1 MSGVLVSGATT
12 PLGRAVCQ
20 RLLDLGMG
28 PVVGLG
34 IEDEE
39 EGQAGLAPDVRYVR
53 ADLTRPRAVRHVL
66 FGLAR
71 ELALRG
77 VIHLPGHRDRR
88 VGGGDAHRLHVGAT
102 RLLLRLAEQH
112 PTIDR
117 FVLGSSA
124 CVYRYRPDE
133 ATILR
138 EDVALDLAP
147 GAPQA
152 VRDRA
157 EADVLVCART
167 GLSDTRIAVLRL
179 AEVLAPDMGSQL
191 WAWLQSPVC
200 LRPLGQ
206 DPMVEVLTLDD
217 AAEALV
223 AAVRSD
229 AVGAFNVPGADVL
242 PLSAL
247 ARRFGR
253 TQLELPAPLIAAAY
267 RAHERLG
274 GGAFRWDLNRWRFQV
289 SGVLDG
295 TRAREVLG
303 YVPRHPFPF
312 PRP

>member
-1 MSGVLVSGATT
+1 
-12 PLGRAVCQ
+12 
-20 RLLDLGMG
+20 
-28 PVVGLG
+28 
-34 IEDEE
+34 
-39 EGQAGLAPDVRYVR
+39 
-53 ADLTRPRAVRHVL
+53 
-66 FGLAR
+66 
-71 ELALRG
+71 

-88 VGGGDAHRLHVGAT
+88 SGGGEAHRLHVGAT

-117 FVLGSSA
+117 FVLASSA

-133 ATILR
+133 AGILR
-138 EDVALDLAP
+138 EDVALDLSP
-147 GAPQA
+147 SAPQF

-179 AEVLAPDMGSQL
+179 AEVLAADMGSQL
-191 WAWLQSPVC
+191 WAWLQQPVC

-206 DPMVEVLTLDD
+206 DPMVEVLTIED
-217 AAEALV
+217 AADALV

-229 AVGAFNVPGADVL
+229 EVGAFNVPGADVL

-253 TQLELPAPLIAAAY
+253 TQVELPGPLVAAAY
-267 RAHERLG
+267 RVHEHLL

-295 TRAREVLG
+295 GRARDLLG
-303 YVPRHPFPF
+303 YTPSHPYPF
-312 PRP
+312 PRGTDPGAAPSGGPTGR